1 MPTVSQPKNL
11 GDLLKY
17 EAPNL
22 YSRDQDTVAAAQNLS
37 LGTVVGRET
46 ATAKLKAIDPS
57 ATDGTETAVGVLGND
72 VDATLID
79 REDAILIARHAIVAR
94 GALVWPTASP
104 SRRRQL
110 PLPNSPPMGC
120 WCAIAPDP
128 VPTIHLTPP
137 KTRRWRVSSF
147 LEIPN
152 AEPF

>member
-1 MPTVSQPKNL
+1 MPTVTQPKNL

-46 ATAKLKAIDPS
+46 ATAKLKALDPS

-94 GALVWPTASP
+94 GAVIWPTGITAADKAEAVA
-104 SRRRQL
+104 QL
-110 PLPNSPPMGC
+110 
-120 WCAIAPDP
+120 A
-128 VPTIHLTPP
+128 
-137 KTRRWRVSSF
+137 TRGVLVRDG
-147 LEIPN
+147 
-152 AEPF
+152 A

>member
-1 MPTVSQPKNL
+1 MTAIAQPKNL

-22 YSRDQDTVAAAQNLS
+22 YSRDQDTVAAAQNLP

-46 ATAKLKAIDPS
+46 ATAKLKAIDPT

-94 GALVWPTASP
+94 GELVWPTGISAAQKAAAIE
-104 SRRRQL
+104 QL
-110 PLPNSPPMGC
+110 DALG
-120 WCAIAPDP
+120 I
-128 VPTIHLTPP
+128 LT
-137 KTRRWRVSSF
+137 RDS
-147 LEIPN
+147 
-152 AEPF
+152 A

>member
-1 MPTVSQPKNL
+1 MPTVSQPQNL

-57 ATDGTETAVGVLGND
+57 ASDGTETAVGVLGND

-94 GALVWPTASP
+94 GALIWPTGISTAHKVAAIK
-104 SRRRQL
+104 QL
-110 PLPNSPPMGC
+110 
-120 WCAIAPDP
+120 
-128 VPTIHLTPP
+128 
-137 KTRRWRVSSF
+137 
-147 LEIPN
+147 
-152 AEPF
+152 AERGVLARESA

>member
-1 MPTVSQPKNL
+1 MPTVTQPRNL

-22 YSRDQDTVAAAQNLS
+22 YSRDQDTVAAAQNLP

-46 ATAKLKAIDPS
+46 ATAKLKALDLS

-94 GALVWPTASP
+94 GAVIWPTGISAADKAEAVA
-104 SRRRQL
+104 QL
-110 PLPNSPPMGC
+110 
-120 WCAIAPDP
+120 A
-128 VPTIHLTPP
+128 
-137 KTRRWRVSSF
+137 TRGVLLRDG
-147 LEIPN
+147 
-152 AEPF
+152 A